1 MATGQSERSAGLRVA
16 VTGASG
22 DLASLLLPLLE
33 RDEGVQS
40 VLALDTSRPEQLG
53 AKTQFRRVNLARPES
68 ERLLVE
74 AFEESEIDAVVHLAL
89 PLSPAGMGALAHEL
103 EVAGTLNVLSASA
116 RARVRRLVVASY
128 TVVYGARGQN
138 PAYLS
143 EGAELYGCPGSR
155 FVTDKV
161 EVERQVEGFRKA
173 HPETKV
179 LVLRFAPVLGPRV
192 DNPVTRLLRT
202 RAVPTLLGFDPNWQ
216 ALHEED
222 AVEALHRA
230 VHAGAEGALNV
241 VGPGVVS
248 FSGLVRLAGGHVVPL
263 PGGVARAAL
272 GVLGRLGLSSGKP
285 GLLDYIRYS
294 WVADGSRAERELGFV
309 PRYDTRAAAAALQE
323 RA

>member
-1 MATGQSERSAGLRVA
+1 MRVA

-22 DLASLLLPLLE
+22 DLAALLLPQLE
-33 RDEGVQS
+33 RDDAVEG
-40 VLALDTSRPEQLG
+40 VLALDTSRPEGLG
-53 AKTQFRRVNLARPES
+53 TKGAFRRVNLARPES

-74 AFEESEIDAVVHLAL
+74 AFEEAQTDVVVHLAL

-103 EVAGTLNVLSASA
+103 EVAGTLNVLSAVA
-116 RARVRRLVVASY
+116 RSRVRRLVVASY

-138 PAYLS
+138 PAFLTEDAPLHGS
-143 EGAELYGCPGSR
+143 PGSR

-161 EVERQVEGFRKA
+161 EVERQVAQFRRA
-173 HPETKV
+173 HPDVKV

-192 DNPVTRLLRT
+192 DNPITRLLRT

-230 VHAGAEGALNV
+230 VHAGAEGPMNV

-248 FSGLVRLAGGHVVPL
+248 FSGLVHLSGGHVVPL
-263 PGGVARAAL
+263 PARVAKGAV
-272 GVLGRLGLSSGKP
+272 GVLGRLGLTSGKA
-285 GLLDYIRYS
+285 GLLDYIRYG
-294 WVADGSRAERELGFV
+294 WVADGTLAERELGFV